1 MAEGSDRVLHVTFNE
16 ETLVLKLADGCVLT
30 VPLVWFPR
38 LLEAPPAARRNWRV
52 AGIRG
57 NAVQWPDIG
66 EALNVTKLLRRHSHN
81 GVAELDP

>member
-1 MAEGSDRVLHVTFNE
+1 MAEGSDRVLHVTFND
-16 ETLVLKLADGCVLT
+16 ETLVLSLADGCVLT

-52 AGIRG
+52 AGTRG

-66 EALNVTKLLRRHSHN
+66 EALNVARLLRRDSRN
-81 GVAELDP
+81 GVADS